1 MNPYPLSAL
10 NHFTVPVAM
19 KKHLLHCSGTGRGGA
34 VRASGTRSVMA
45 PGYQRYGGLSLRYGP
60 RMARRRLASARVAS
74 ERATPESAA
83 ALALVTSSSPD
94 ASEKLI
100 ATSLPTPSAS
110 RMPAVVPTLAT
121 APPAVIGT
129 TPAAALR
136 QRTQSAV
143 VGENAN
149 PSALRSSALPTARVV
164 QQAKR

>member
-1 MNPYPLSAL
+1 
-10 NHFTVPVAM
+10 
-19 KKHLLHCSGTGRGGA
+19 
-34 VRASGTRSVMA
+34 
-45 PGYQRYGGLSLRYGP
+45 
-60 RMARRRLASARVAS
+60 
-74 ERATPESAA
+74 
-83 ALALVTSSSPD
+83 
-94 ASEKLI
+94 
-100 ATSLPTPSAS
+100 
-110 RMPAVVPTLAT
+110 MPAVVPTLAT